1 MKIPIKSKKKGRIM
15 IHLNKYHDIPWA
27 KDMKKKKSQ
36 RKIIPK
42 NVKPPKKSIETTFAP
57 FICIE
62 CNAEFIDEKYLNSHN
77 CDGKLF
83 K

>member
-27 KDMKKKKSQ
+27 KDMKKKK

-42 NVKPPKKSIETTFAP
+42 NVKPPKKAIETTFAP